1 MSEKIAIQQEIA
13 SVSENFPL
21 NLKGNIYNVPEDYFQ
36 KFYLSFLSQKNSIVP
51 ENYFNEFPDKIVKI
65 VNKETTIR
73 QRESRIVKMKPFY
86 NKAVAAV
93 ITGLLGLT
101 LFNMPFKNTH
111 NNFLSS
117 DTYKS
122 ANAIL
127 NNGNLDDIFNSI
139 QSDAAAEYLV
149 SHGQDVN
156 SGIASISAENF
167 DFENPDESLI
177 SISDIDNFL
186 NDNSN

>member
-21 NLKGNIYNVPEDYFQ
+21 NLKCDIYNVPEDYFQ

-51 ENYFNEFPDKIVKI
+51 ENYFSEFPDKILKI
-65 VNKETTIR
+65 AKEETTTKHYVGK
-73 QRESRIVKMKPFY
+73 IVKMKPFY
-86 NKAVAAV
+86 NKAIAAV

-101 LFNMPFKNTH
+101 LFNLPFRTH
-111 NNFLSS
+111 NNILTS

-177 SISDIDNFL
+177 SISDLDNFL